1 MENELIL
8 NNGVIIT
15 KGSTKNGIGIY
26 INGYFITQTE
36 LREIAEYLQRRNEDK
51 KGNIPELIDLLMGV
65 I

>member
-1 MENELIL
+1 MENEFKL

-15 KGSTKNGIGIY
+15 KGSTKNGIY
-26 INGYFITQTE
+26 INGYFITQTD